1 MWLTVPGTFG
11 TVSVRMAHE
20 SLKQV
25 VDRVAISPAKM
36 PRQLARGDGPRAM
49 KIPSTWRVPSHF
61 VRVFEGGRFA
71 VVPGVVFTDSV
82 SDSVIYLA
90 EAENCESF

>member
-1 MWLTVPGTFG
+1 
-11 TVSVRMAHE
+11 
-20 SLKQV
+20 
-25 VDRVAISPAKM
+25 
-36 PRQLARGDGPRAM
+36 M